1 MKKTE
6 FSPYATNK
14 LCVKAP
20 KNQAKGDPKATVI
33 KGKGY
38 LRAKRG

>member
-20 KNQAKGDPKATVI
+20 KSQKKGEPRATVI
-33 KGKGY
+33 KDKGD